1 MANNLRYLL
10 EHFCLDG
17 QKIDISSRLDEEN
30 ADKIEKLNDETIPSI
45 NGEVNDIKNTD
56 IPNINRRID
65 GINQKVDTINNTT
78 IPSVQSSVT
87 AVDEKADRINESVA
101 KNTRDIS
108 TLSENVTMQGN
119 DIATIKSELS
129 SEWTVLLNE
138 YRTPKGF
145 IINMFANKKMH
156 IVQIHA
162 RCNAPQTVSGE
173 NSITETIPNL
183 SEYTPHRLA
192 CNAVYFNL
200 EHSQDLYGV
209 FSSFH
214 EKELTL
220 SFALSTFEFTGT
232 FSSSLLYYY

>member
-17 QKIDISSRLDEEN
+17 QKIDICSQLDEEN
-30 ADKIEKLNDETIPSI
+30 ADKIEKMNNETVPNI
-45 NGEVNDIKNTD
+45 NGRIDDIKNTD
-56 IPNINRRID
+56 IPNIDSR
-65 GINQKVDTINNTT
+65 INN
-78 IPSVQSSVT
+78 
-87 AVDEKADRINESVA
+87 INESVG

-119 DIATIKSELS
+119 DITTIKKELS

-138 YRTPKGF
+138 YHTPKGF
-145 IINMFANKKMH
+145 VINMFANKKMH
-156 IVQIHA
+156 IVQIQA
-162 RCNAPQTVSGE
+162 RCSAPQTVSGG
-173 NSITETIPNL
+173 NSIIETIPNF
-183 SEYTPHRLA
+183 SEYTPHHLV

-200 EHSQDLYGV
+200 DYSNDLYGV

-214 EKELTL
+214 ENELTL
-220 SFALSTFEFTGT
+220 GFALSTFEFTGT